1 MWVYFSLFQ
10 FEMFSPQKQANGR
23 GKEENSLVTVIDN
36 TYLDATL
43 CQGYLKNVKCNGP
56 RAAV

>member
-1 MWVYFSLFQ
+1 
-10 FEMFSPQKQANGR
+10 MFSPQKQANGR